1 MKKLLLLTLLVLP
14 TLELLSSLR
23 LLSSLAFANPYNFK
37 ITRIIDGD
45 TVEIEV
51 PFLPKELG
59 NHLSI
64 RILGV
69 DTPEKGHRAKCELEN
84 TKAVSASLFT
94 DNEVFD
100 AKDIKIIIKSWDKYG
115 GRILGDVILDG
126 VPLSTKL
133 IQKGFAVPYSGK
145 GQKKDWCK

>member
-1 MKKLLLLTLLVLP
+1 MKKLLLLTLLLFP
-14 TLELLSSLR
+14 TV
-23 LLSSLAFANPYNFK
+23 AFANPYDFK
-37 ITRIIDGD
+37 VTRIIDGD

-64 RILGV
+64 RVLGV
-69 DTPEKGHRAKCELEN
+69 DTPEKGFRAKCELEN

-94 DNEVFD
+94 SNEVFD
-100 AKDIKIIIKSWDKYG
+100 AKSVKIIIKSWDKYG
-115 GRILGDVILDG
+115 GRILGDIIIDG
-126 VPLSTKL
+126 IPLSTKL
-133 IQKGFAVPYSGK
+133 IQKGYAVPYSGK

>member
-1 MKKLLLLTLLVLP
+1 MKKLFVVLTLLLFP
-14 TLELLSSLR
+14 LEYSY
-23 LLSSLAFANPYNFK
+23 ANPYDFK
-37 ITRIIDGD
+37 INRVVDGD
-45 TVEIEV
+45 TVVIEV
-51 PFLPKELG
+51 SFLPKELG

-64 RILGV
+64 RVLGV

-84 TKAVSASLFT
+84 TKAVAASLFT
-94 DNEVFD
+94 NNEVFD
-100 AKDIKIIIKSWDKYG
+100 AKDIKITIKSWDKYG

-133 IQKGFAVPYSGK
+133 IQKGYAVPYSGK

>member
-1 MKKLLLLTLLVLP
+1 MKKLLLLTLLLFP
-14 TLELLSSLR
+14 TV
-23 LLSSLAFANPYNFK
+23 AFANPYDYK
-37 ITRIIDGD
+37 VTRIIDGD

-64 RILGV
+64 RVLGV

-84 TKAVSASLFT
+84 TKAVSASSFT
-94 DNEVFD
+94 TSEVFD
-100 AKDIKIIIKSWDKYG
+100 AKSVKIIIKSWDKYG
-115 GRILGDVILDG
+115 GRILGDIIIDG
-126 VPLSTKL
+126 IPLSTKL
-133 IQKGFAVPYSGK
+133 IQKGYAVPYSGK

>member
-1 MKKLLLLTLLVLP
+1 MKKLLILLTLLLP
-14 TLELLSSLR
+14 TV
-23 LLSSLAFANPYNFK
+23 AIANPYDFK
-37 ITRIIDGD
+37 VIRVIDGD
-45 TVEIEV
+45 TIQIEA

-59 NHLSI
+59 DHLSI
-64 RILGV
+64 RVLGV

-84 TKAVSASLFT
+84 TKAVAASLFT
-94 DNEVFD
+94 NNEVFD
-100 AKDIKIIIKSWDKYG
+100 AKDIKITIKSWDKYG

-133 IQKGFAVPYSGK
+133 IQKGYAVPYSGK

>member
-1 MKKLLLLTLLVLP
+1 MKKLLLLTLLLFP
-14 TLELLSSLR
+14 LESSY
-23 LLSSLAFANPYNFK
+23 ANPYDFK
-37 ITRIIDGD
+37 VTRIIDGD

-51 PFLPKELG
+51 SFLPKELG

-64 RILGV
+64 RVLGV
-69 DTPEKGHRAKCELEN
+69 DTPEKGYRAKCELEN
-84 TKAVSASLFT
+84 TKAVAASLFT
-94 DNEVFD
+94 NNEVFD
-100 AKDIKIIIKSWDKYG
+100 AKDIKITIKSWDKYG

-133 IQKGFAVPYSGK
+133 IQKGYAVPYSGK

>member
-1 MKKLLLLTLLVLP
+1 MKKLLLLTLLLFP
-14 TLELLSSLR
+14 LESSY
-23 LLSSLAFANPYNFK
+23 ANPYDFK
-37 ITRIIDGD
+37 INRVVDGD
-45 TVEIEV
+45 TVVIEV
-51 PFLPKELG
+51 SFLPKELG

-64 RILGV
+64 RVLGV

-84 TKAVSASLFT
+84 TKAVAASLFT
-94 DNEVFD
+94 NNEVFD
-100 AKDIKIIIKSWDKYG
+100 AKDIKITIKSWDKYG

-133 IQKGFAVPYSGK
+133 IQKGYAVPYSGK

>member
-1 MKKLLLLTLLVLP
+1 MKKLLLLTLLLFP
-14 TLELLSSLR
+14 TV
-23 LLSSLAFANPYNFK
+23 AFANPYDFK
-37 ITRIIDGD
+37 VTRIIDGD

-64 RILGV
+64 RVLGV

-84 TKAVSASLFT
+84 TKAVAASLFT
-94 DNEVFD
+94 DNEVQV
-100 AKDIKIIIKSWDKYG
+100 AKEIKVIIRKWDKYG
-115 GRILGDVILDG
+115 GRILGDLVLDG
-126 VPLSTKL
+126 IPLSTKL

-145 GQKKDWCK
+145 GQKKDWCQ

>member
-1 MKKLLLLTLLVLP
+1 MKKLLLLTLLLFP
-14 TLELLSSLR
+14 T
-23 LLSSLAFANPYNFK
+23 FTYANPYDYK
-37 ITRIIDGD
+37 VTRIIDGD
-45 TVEIEV
+45 TVEIEAT
-51 PFLPKELG
+51 FLPKELG

-84 TKAVSASLFT
+84 TKAVAASLFT
-94 DNEVFD
+94 NNEVFD
-100 AKDIKIIIKSWDKYG
+100 AKSVKIIIKGWDKYG

-126 VPLSTKL
+126 IPLSTKL
-133 IQKGFAVPYSGK
+133 IQKGYAVPYSGK